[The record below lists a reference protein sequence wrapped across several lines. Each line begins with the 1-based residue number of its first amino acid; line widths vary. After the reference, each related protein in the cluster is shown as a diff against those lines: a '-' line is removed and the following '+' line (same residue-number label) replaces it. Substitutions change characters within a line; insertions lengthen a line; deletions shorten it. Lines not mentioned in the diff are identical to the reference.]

1 MASNF
6 LVFLGYLQGG
16 TFNTVAAVIGL
27 AVSCVVAAVVV
38 YFTGF
43 TKEELAALD
52 EEKPGQMTVE

>member
-1 MASNF
+1 MSIKK
-6 LVFLGYLQGG
+6 L
-16 TFNTVAAVIGL
+16 VAAVIGL
-27 AVSCVVAAVVV
+27 AVSCIVAAVVV